1 MTTLTTTWWTDRR
14 VRWSVLVA
22 AVLLLAYVELL
33 WVDAFPWGHLHTG
46 DTNHL
51 VEGARTALDC
61 IGDGVWIGCGHVDGN
76 PNSGVFHYSM
86 LQYIPAALFLALG
99 ASEAAT
105 LELLARMSVVAF
117 AGCFVLMWYALRQ
130 QPRLAALG
138 CLALLG
144 SAATYH
150 ATSSFSE
157 MLAGT
162 LFLAAIVAA
171 YTRRPILIL
180 LVFWAATLGKETF
193 PPFLLMFGVLA
204 GRDEE
209 DGLLPPFR
217 TLLSIM
223 GGVGLGV
230 VSFTAFNFFRF
241 SSPWNLTSIQP
252 EFRTPTW
259 GLRFEFL
266 AGQWFSPA
274 AGIVWFW
281 PIAAVLL
288 SATLV
293 ITCRRLA
300 SGHRLPHIWLPLT
313 ALVVGLVGFTAGLSM
328 WFAPFGWIAYGPRL
342 AAPVLPAAILLA
354 LRMAGPELTRLVA
367 AAGRGLVVVLAI
379 WLATTVAIW
388 PQLGNPWAWLTGVGS
403 LTTPVTDCDNSVS
416 IYEGDHYYDCV
427 TNAMWRTSPWVV
439 GDVARS
445 REHGATKG
453 RIVGALAATALLA
466 VVLTPEPALRGRRTS
481 GLVNVTGST
490 GNYEGPDAKTKPSAG
505 SLST

>member
-1 MTTLTTTWWTDRR
+1 MTIPTATWWSDRR
-14 VRWSVLVA
+14 VRWAVAITAVLV
-22 AVLLLAYVELL
+22 LAYIELL
-33 WVDAFPWGHLHTG
+33 WINAFPWGHLHTG

-51 VEGARTALDC
+51 VKGARTALDC

-117 AGCFVLMWYALRQ
+117 AGCFLLMWYALRQ

-171 YTRRPILIL
+171 GTRRPILIL

-204 GRDEE
+204 GRDDE

-217 TLLSIM
+217 ILLPII

-230 VSFTAFNFFRF
+230 ASFTAFNYFRF
-241 SSPWNLTSIQP
+241 ASPWNLTSIQP

-288 SATLV
+288 FATLV

-300 SGHRLPHIWLPLT
+300 SGRRLLLTWLPLT

-342 AAPVLPAAILLA
+342 AAPVLPTALLLA
-354 LRMAGPELTRLVA
+354 IKLAGPELSRLLT
-367 AAGRGLVVVLAI
+367 AAGRSLVLVLAI

-388 PQLGNPWAWLTGVGS
+388 PQLGNPWVWRTGIGS
-403 LTTPVTDCDNSVS
+403 LMTPFADCDDSVS
-416 IYEGDHYYDCV
+416 IYEGDRYYNCV
-427 TNAMWRTSPWVV
+427 TTTMWRTSPWVV

-445 REHGATKG
+445 RDNGATRG
-453 RIVGALAATALLA
+453 RLVGSLAATALLTIA
-466 VVLTPEPALRGRRTS
+466 LAPEPGARRRRTFDVAQATEPAV
-481 GLVNVTGST
+481 G
-490 GNYEGPDAKTKPSAG
+490 
-505 SLST
+505 